1 MPNTWREWSLVL
13 NVAAVAKSSGVSERS
28 KRAMARSGWTNP
40 FVTVTPVSVIFFP
53 QRLLLKLDG
62 RAYSPLVLERIVS
75 AGGLAKSF
83 DVAAKLLKLVG
94 EINVCSRQ
102 VNNLTVMVG
111 EELARDRDRQTAAYI
126 DQPLPR
132 TATRVEPIPQL
143 ACVEVDGGRMQTRT
157 AGEGP
162 GVHEA
167 HWRETKTAGFFRMKT
182 TSHATDPH
190 PALPR
195 CFADRKQMQGLLP
208 GVGDESADIQPVTD
222 HDPSW
227 RPKVLF
233 RTCCAS
239 LETSERF
246 GPMMAAE
253 ADARGFFAAQRRAF
267 LADGLPYNWSIQRKH
282 FPTFE
287 PIVDF
292 VHPVERLYAAAR
304 AMHEEH
310 DSAWP
315 QYVAWAGAVWQGQV
329 SEVIQDL
336 AACSQSL
343 GPPPQDAEELDPRRV
358 LVESLTYLR
367 NNQSRMDYPRYR
379 RQGLPVTSALIE
391 SLVKEMNYRVKGSEK
406 FWNDG
411 LQGEAILQVRAALLS
426 DDDRLAAH
434 IRQRPGQPY
443 ARTSRKTSLATA
455 A

>member
-1 MPNTWREWSLVL
+1 M
-13 NVAAVAKSSGVSERS
+13 SE
-28 KRAMARSGWTNP
+28 
-40 FVTVTPVSVIFFP
+40 IFFP
-53 QRLLLKLDG
+53 QRPLLKLNG

-83 DVAAKLLKLVG
+83 VVAAKLLKLIG
-94 EINVCSRQ
+94 EIDVSSRQ
-102 VNNLTVMVG
+102 VNHLTVLVG
-111 EELARDRDRQTAAYI
+111 EELARERDHQTAAYT

-157 AGEGP
+157 ANQGP

-182 TSHATDPH
+182 ASHAADPH

-208 GVGDESADIQPVTD
+208 GVGDEPAALESVTD

-227 RPKVLF
+227 RPETLF

-253 ADARGFFAAQRRAF
+253 ADSRGFFAAHRRAF
-267 LADGLPYNWSIQRKH
+267 LGDGLAYNWSIHRRY

-292 VHPVERLYAAAR
+292 VHPVERLHAAAR
-304 AMHEEH
+304 AAQEENV
-310 DSAWP
+310 SAWP
-315 QYVAWAGAVWQGQV
+315 QYVAWADAVWQGRV
-329 SEVIQDL
+329 SEVIQEL
-336 AACSQSL
+336 AACSQLL
-343 GPPPQDAEELDPRRV
+343 GPPPQDADESDPRRV
-358 LVESLTYLR
+358 LAETLTYLR

-379 RQGLPVTSALIE
+379 REGLPVTSALIE
-391 SLVKEMNYRVKGSEK
+391 SLVKEMNYRVKGTEK

-411 LQGEAILQVRAALLS
+411 SPGEAILQVRAALLS
-426 DDDRLAAH
+426 DDDRLADH
-434 IRQRPGQPY
+434 IRNRSGSPY

>member
-1 MPNTWREWSLVL
+1 M
-13 NVAAVAKSSGVSERS
+13 
-28 KRAMARSGWTNP
+28 
-40 FVTVTPVSVIFFP
+40 SVIFFP
-53 QRLLLKLDG
+53 QRPLLKLDG

-83 DVAAKLLKLVG
+83 LVAAKLLKLIG
-94 EINVCSRQ
+94 EIDVSSRQ

-111 EELARDRDRQTAAYI
+111 EELARQRDAQTTAYADR
-126 DQPLPR
+126 PLPR
-132 TATRVEPIPQL
+132 LPARVEPIPQL

-157 AGEGP
+157 AHQGP

-182 TSHATDPH
+182 ASHAADPH

-195 CFADRKQMQGLLP
+195 PFADRRQMQGLLP
-208 GVGDESADIQPVTD
+208 GVGDAPAAAESVAE

-227 RPKVLF
+227 RPAVLF

-246 GPMMAAE
+246 GRMMAAE

-267 LADGLPYNWSIQRKH
+267 LGDGLAYNWSIHRQH
-282 FPTFE
+282 FATFE

-292 VHPVERLYAAAR
+292 VHPVERLHAAAR
-304 AMHEEH
+304 AVHGEN
-310 DSAWP
+310 DAAWP
-315 QYVAWAGAVWQGQV
+315 QYVAWASAAWQGRIGD
-329 SEVIQDL
+329 VIQEL
-336 AACSQSL
+336 AGYRQSL
-343 GPPPQDAEELDPRRV
+343 GPPPADADESDPRRV
-358 LVESLTYLR
+358 LAESLTYLR

-391 SLVKEMNYRVKGSEK
+391 SLVKEMNYRVKGTEK
-406 FWNDG
+406 FWSDG
-411 LQGEAILQVRAALLS
+411 PPGEAILQVRAALLS

-434 IRQRPGQPY
+434 IRQRPGSHY
-443 ARTSRKTSLATA
+443 TRASRKTSLATA